1 MVHGHKRMANL
12 LDQCHEVLHWIFK
25 HLTAEDLAAL
35 AQTCHT
41 LNSYTK
47 NNHLLWKHVYLEEFD
62 DPRDC
67 YNSRQPDWEQEIK
80 ELTNF
85 RKILRSKKASVKNDN
100 VEFVCRTS
108 IQLVLGSS
116 LSGESK
122 NLEILKSMF
131 DTINRNTQ
139 TFIHGSRLYEM
150 TSGSRKAPL
159 STERSQLIA
168 HLHCLHGVKSVEL
181 RLISTE
187 DAISSFPLRAHPY
200 ARSTVYDLENYT
212 SENKWGPFSDNGDM
226 NVDWEKVEA
235 IMVDLA
241 YNLNLYD
248 DHTGSLK
255 SDMRCTPFDGVQPNS
270 YKTVSTGESDVE
282 SVSDTSSWSASR
294 ESDPLPQQVDPSL
307 DALDPYGVTGT
318 WERVVCFLDY
328 NDFVRF
334 NFERSN
340 WPSDGRRP
348 PVHTQE
354 ALRLI
359 RMMVKVT
366 KIEKP
371 GEHDGKDLPIV
382 HFEGRSC
389 SMHMLWDPNANSRLT
404 GEVPIKYLVVVLTFH
419 DLGTVRLTPKGDVR
433 WATLSIFQG

>member
-1 MVHGHKRMANL
+1 VHNIPIRLAMVHGQKKMANL

-25 HLTAEDLAAL
+25 NLNAEDLATL

-41 LNSYTK
+41 LNSYTR
-47 NNHLLWKHVYLEEFD
+47 NNLLLWKHIYLQEFD

-67 YNSRQPDWEQEIK
+67 YSSRQPDWEQEVK
-80 ELTNF
+80 DLTKF
-85 RKILRSKKASVKNDN
+85 RKILKSKKATVKNSN
-100 VEFVCRTS
+100 VEFVCRTG
-108 IQLVLGSS
+108 IQLASNSS
-116 LSGESK
+116 FSGESK
-122 NLEILKSMF
+122 NLELLRTVF
-131 DTINRNTQ
+131 DTTDSNSAL
-139 TFIHGSRLYEM
+139 FVHGSSLYEM
-150 TSGSRKAPL
+150 ANGNRKGPM
-159 STERSQLIA
+159 SPERSQLIA
-168 HLHCLHGVKSVEL
+168 HLHCLHGVKSVEY

-187 DAISSFPLRAHPY
+187 TVISTFPLRAHPY

-212 SENKWGPFSDNGDM
+212 SENKWGPFSDTGDM
-226 NVDWEKVEA
+226 TVDWEKVEA

-255 SDMRCTPFDGVQPNS
+255 SDMRCMPFDGVQPNS
-270 YKTVSTGESDVE
+270 YKSMSTGDSDIE

-294 ESDPLPQQVDPSL
+294 ESDPLPQQIDPSL

-334 NFERSN
+334 NFERNN
-340 WPSDGRRP
+340 WPRDGRRP

-366 KIEKP
+366 KIEKAKE
-371 GEHDGKDLPIV
+371 GDGQELPIV

-404 GEVPIKYLVVVLTFH
+404 GE
-419 DLGTVRLTPKGDVR
+419 
-433 WATLSIFQG
+433 